1 MAIDIDLAAARDLEV
16 RLERDRPIYILNLL
30 RFRARAAYA
39 EGIASVGE
47 TGREAYFNGYVP
59 AFAAVKA
66 NQGVTGVQPVWI
78 GSVAAR
84 LAAPASEQWDAVAI
98 VEYPSVAIFLQI
110 VGSDA
115 YRAQAE
121 PMRKAALEDWR
132 LIAQTRM
139 EVPA

>member
-1 MAIDIDLAAARDLEV
+1 MTIEIDLSAVRDLEA
-16 RLERDRPIYILNLL
+16 RLGCDCPIYILNLL

-39 EGIASVGE
+39 EGFSSAGE

-78 GSVAAR
+78 GSVAAPF
-84 LAAPASEQWDAVAI
+84 AVPAGEQWDAVAI

-110 VGSDA
+110 VDSDA
-115 YRAQAE
+115 YRAHAE
-121 PMRKAALEDWR
+121 PMRKAALQDWR

-139 EVPA
+139 QMPA